1 VRTDVVIPRSREEA
15 VQAFGDGSGL
25 TVIAGGTIVMPQIR
39 SGSLRPQ
46 RALLLTRAGLGEVRR
61 DNGMLRIGATASVAS
76 LEDAPEPLATFAR
89 GVADYEVRAQGTV
102 GGNVCARPGPTAP
115 RGDLQ
120 AALLAMGARVRSTS
134 AGGERTDSIDDFLA
148 APDGR
153 LVLEIEVDEP
163 KRASSASVRRPH
175 SHAYTIL
182 AVACAETSEG
192 VRVAAIGAGARARR
206 LMAVE
211 EAFRGGGDATA
222 AAAGAGEGI
231 AFQDDAL
238 ASAWYREKMLPI
250 LVERAL
256 NEL

>member
-1 VRTDVVIPRSREEA
+1 VVTDVVIPRTREEA

-25 TVIAGGTIVMPQIR
+25 TVIAGGTIVMPEVR
-39 SGSLRPQ
+39 AGRLRPQ
-46 RALLLTRAGLGEVRR
+46 RALLLTRAGLDGVQRA
-61 DNGMLRIGATASVAS
+61 NGTLRIGATTSVAA
-76 LEDAPEPLATFAR
+76 LEDAPEPLGTFAR

-102 GGNVCARPGPTAP
+102 GGNLCATPGATAP

-120 AALLAMGARVRSTS
+120 AALLAMGARVRSAG

-163 KRASSASVRRPH
+163 KRASTASVRRPH
-175 SHAYTIL
+175 AHAYTIL
-182 AVACAETSEG
+182 AVACAETPDG
-192 VRVAAIGAGARARR
+192 VRI
-206 LMAVE
+206 
-211 EAFRGGGDATA
+211 
-222 AAAGAGEGI
+222 AAAGAGSRARRLTFAEDAFRSGEAKAAAASAGNGI

-256 NEL
+256 GEL